1 MNLVFIYLGE
11 ECLVIIY
18 SASELAMGIF
28 DVILQPVSKYI
39 NFSKILIIETIKKH
53 EEDVRSYTQSLIQA
67 PHISNTFETGQN
79 LGKIKQSTGVFKK
92 KIEKISNNSNTSK
105 QR

>member
-1 MNLVFIYLGE
+1 MLTNV
-11 ECLVIIY
+11 
-18 SASELAMGIF
+18 
-28 DVILQPVSKYI
+28 
-39 NFSKILIIETIKKH
+39 
-53 EEDVRSYTQSLIQA
+53 YTQSLIQA

>member
-1 MNLVFIYLGE
+1 MPLIFILCKLNWGN
-11 ECLVIIY
+11 IKGIY
-18 SASELAMGIF
+18 
-28 DVILQPVSKYI
+28 D
-39 NFSKILIIETIKKH
+39 
-53 EEDVRSYTQSLIQA
+53 YTQSLIQA

>member
-1 MNLVFIYLGE
+1 MSKQKFQILTRNLSLQ
-11 ECLVIIY
+11 LVSDI
-18 SASELAMGIF
+18 
-28 DVILQPVSKYI
+28 DNTV
-39 NFSKILIIETIKKH
+39 
-53 EEDVRSYTQSLIQA
+53 YTQSLIQA

>member
-1 MNLVFIYLGE
+1 MFPESLVL
-11 ECLVIIY
+11 
-18 SASELAMGIF
+18 
-28 DVILQPVSKYI
+28 
-39 NFSKILIIETIKKH
+39 
-53 EEDVRSYTQSLIQA
+53 YTQSLIQA

>member
-1 MNLVFIYLGE
+1 MLKDESQPLQRQFEENCSFEALSSLWLV
-11 ECLVIIY
+11 C
-18 SASELAMGIF
+18 SALMRDI
-28 DVILQPVSKYI
+28 
-39 NFSKILIIETIKKH
+39 
-53 EEDVRSYTQSLIQA
+53 YTQSLIQA

>member
-1 MNLVFIYLGE
+1 MKNIRSLVLHVKIPTF
-11 ECLVIIY
+11 
-18 SASELAMGIF
+18 
-28 DVILQPVSKYI
+28 LQKTR
-39 NFSKILIIETIKKH
+39 NKKSN
-53 EEDVRSYTQSLIQA
+53 VTYTQSLIQA

-79 LGKIKQSTGVFKK
+79 LGKIKQLTGVFKK

>member
-1 MNLVFIYLGE
+1 M
-11 ECLVIIY
+11 
-18 SASELAMGIF
+18 IF
-28 DVILQPVSKYI
+28 DV
-39 NFSKILIIETIKKH
+39 
-53 EEDVRSYTQSLIQA
+53 YTQSLIQA

>member
-1 MNLVFIYLGE
+1 MNFFPLLPTLKMQPIFRVIFGAKHGE
-11 ECLVIIY
+11 
-18 SASELAMGIF
+18 
-28 DVILQPVSKYI
+28 
-39 NFSKILIIETIKKH
+39 
-53 EEDVRSYTQSLIQA
+53 YTQSLIQA

>member
-1 MNLVFIYLGE
+1 MLIDLNP
-11 ECLVIIY
+11 
-18 SASELAMGIF
+18 SIF
-28 DVILQPVSKYI
+28 NFNRVKKKSK
-39 NFSKILIIETIKKH
+39 
-53 EEDVRSYTQSLIQA
+53 YTQSLIQA

>member
-1 MNLVFIYLGE
+1 MGGLGLQSYLVSFFINTY
-11 ECLVIIY
+11 
-18 SASELAMGIF
+18 
-28 DVILQPVSKYI
+28 
-39 NFSKILIIETIKKH
+39 
-53 EEDVRSYTQSLIQA
+53 YTQSLIQA

>member
-1 MNLVFIYLGE
+1 MGNCWKKFRQKRRHATHQTNHRDNLFLRMRGGSTDNSTFV
-11 ECLVIIY
+11 V
-18 SASELAMGIF
+18 
-28 DVILQPVSKYI
+28 
-39 NFSKILIIETIKKH
+39 
-53 EEDVRSYTQSLIQA
+53 YTQSLIQA

-92 KIEKISNNSNTSK
+92 KIEKINNNSNTSK

>member
-1 MNLVFIYLGE
+1 ME
-11 ECLVIIY
+11 
-18 SASELAMGIF
+18 
-28 DVILQPVSKYI
+28 
-39 NFSKILIIETIKKH
+39 KIQALKK
-53 EEDVRSYTQSLIQA
+53 ERYTQSLIQA

>member
-1 MNLVFIYLGE
+1 MR
-11 ECLVIIY
+11 Y
-18 SASELAMGIF
+18 S
-28 DVILQPVSKYI
+28 DIL
-39 NFSKILIIETIKKH
+39 
-53 EEDVRSYTQSLIQA
+53 YTQSLIQA

>member
-1 MNLVFIYLGE
+1 
-11 ECLVIIY
+11 
-18 SASELAMGIF
+18 MGIRF
-28 DVILQPVSKYI
+28 FSYRYLVACFTRLQIL
-39 NFSKILIIETIKKH
+39 T
-53 EEDVRSYTQSLIQA
+53 YTQSLIQA

>member
-1 MNLVFIYLGE
+1 MLNI
-11 ECLVIIY
+11 
-18 SASELAMGIF
+18 A
-28 DVILQPVSKYI
+28 
-39 NFSKILIIETIKKH
+39 
-53 EEDVRSYTQSLIQA
+53 YTQSLIQA